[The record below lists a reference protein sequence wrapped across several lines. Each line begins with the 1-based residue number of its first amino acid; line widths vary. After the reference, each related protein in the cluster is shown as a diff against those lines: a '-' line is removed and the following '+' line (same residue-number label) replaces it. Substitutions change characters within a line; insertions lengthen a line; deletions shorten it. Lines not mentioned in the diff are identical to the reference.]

1 MIYIYGDSHASFC
14 FSKLYTSKIIQSVAG
29 VTMHRVGRDQKIPYF
44 DISNHTMQTIL
55 CFMYGEVDCRCHIR
69 VQVNIGGDED
79 DIIKTLVDKY
89 IDAIHNSVGSYSKIV
104 VVGVPP
110 PTENAESDLSVE
122 HDFPFV
128 GFNLDR
134 VRYTEKMNR
143 LIKEKCN
150 ELSYVFFAPYS
161 FYTDTNGCLIRM
173 YSDGGV
179 HIRDSTHFIETFI
192 NDVVIGK

>member
-134 VRYTEKMNR
+134 VRYTTKVNR
-143 LIKEKCN
+143 LLKEKCN

-179 HIRDSTHFIETFI
+179 HIRDSTHFIETFV